1 MIGLAP
7 PFPSQ
12 SSQVCSY
19 LLALKKSQPPAIHPL
34 QGPVSNHI
42 QGTEGEEIHEEIHV
56 FSFPS

>member
-7 PFPSQ
+7 PLPSQ
-12 SSQVCSY
+12 SSQAFSY
-19 LLALKKSQPPAIHPL
+19 FLGLKKSQPPATHPL

-42 QGTEGEEIHEEIHV
+42 QSTKGERIHV